1 MGVKLEELLKLP
13 SLKEAKVVSGATNLS
28 NTVTS
33 LSFLEVSDMS
43 FFNEKIGLPDEY
55 YAGELVIGSFFTIK
69 DDVEKQCEA
78 IRRLHGLGELGI
90 ILYYVGIVLDD
101 LAQEVID
108 VAEEL
113 GFVIIKMPENDY
125 SLRYNEVIVEVMTEL
140 LKQKST
146 ENIVN
151 EVLEKTSSLPEH
163 LRNVEMSLKSLSD
176 LLRANIILTDEEGEI
191 INQIRWPR
199 NSKLKLANFLLS
211 ADRNANAPIK
221 KENCW
226 VFSREIFHKD
236 NGVLNVYL
244 VKEHEPLT
252 PSECEQSVE
261 LIQVALN
268 LWGKKHGE
276 VSEHGLV
283 KAILNDESE
292 KMYRLANKLSIDVK
306 SINLMWLFQLKG
318 PEKEKE
324 IKAEVLDY
332 VTKYYHTSIV
342 QLVEDQLIVL
352 LGNYRYN
359 EQEVALSENF
369 LGSSQ
374 FVMEI
379 ESLAVCPRLR
389 NTTDVRKNYQL
400 INSLKEELSTLFI
413 GKKHFTI
420 SEVRQVQQAI
430 ECVRS
435 GEVKVDEVLRNIQPI
450 IENTEQMHTLCTF
463 LLDADADYQ
472 KCGEYLFIHKNTVK
486 YRIKRINELLGCDV
500 TRISDSYEYSI
511 TCLVYRIV
519 RRSNLL

>member
-1 MGVKLEELLKLP
+1 M
-13 SLKEAKVVSGATNLS
+13 
-28 NTVTS
+28 
-33 LSFLEVSDMS
+33 
-43 FFNEKIGLPDEY
+43 
-55 YAGELVIGSFFTIK
+55 
-69 DDVEKQCEA
+69 
-78 IRRLHGLGELGI
+78 
-90 ILYYVGIVLDD
+90 
-101 LAQEVID
+101 
-108 VAEEL
+108 
-113 GFVIIKMPENDY
+113 
-125 SLRYNEVIVEVMTEL
+125 
-140 LKQKST
+140 
-146 ENIVN
+146 
-151 EVLEKTSSLPEH
+151 
-163 LRNVEMSLKSLSD
+163 
-176 LLRANIILTDEEGEI
+176 
-191 INQIRWPR
+191 
-199 NSKLKLANFLLS
+199 
-211 ADRNANAPIK
+211 
-221 KENCW
+221 
-226 VFSREIFHKD
+226 
-236 NGVLNVYL
+236 NVYL

-252 PSECEQSVE
+252 PAECEQSVE

-430 ECVRS
+430 LYVRS